1 MLCKCGKKAIYFRRY
16 SGQKFCKNCFKK
28 YFERK
33 FFEYI
38 RTKKIKKNELV
49 GCAVSGGKDSLVTL
63 YLMNKLRKKLG
74 IELYAILVD
83 EGIKDYRED
92 GIEKAK
98 KLCDELDVELRIYK
112 LKELAGFTIDEAFNL
127 DREIKPCSYCGV
139 FRRKILNSASKELGL
154 SRLATGHNLDD
165 EAQAVLMNYIKGD
178 FERLARS
185 SEPKQGFVERI
196 KPLSVFPEKE
206 VLIYAL
212 LRKIDFSGMH
222 CPYAGISFRSK
233 IRDFINSL
241 EEEHAGVKFSIVRG
255 YERVMHIFKPDVSK
269 IKACKLCNE
278 PSANEICK
286 ACLLEKRISGIKQ
299 RVILNQI

>member
-16 SGQKFCKNCFKK
+16 SGQRLCASCFKK

-38 RTKKIKKNELV
+38 RKRKIKKKELI
-49 GCAVSGGKDSLVTL
+49 GCAISGGKDSLVTL
-63 YLMNKLRKKLG
+63 YLMNKLREKLK
-74 IELYAILVD
+74 IELHAILVD
-83 EGIKDYRED
+83 EGIKNYREH

-98 KLCDELDVELRIYK
+98 KLCDELSIELKVYK
-112 LKELAGFTIDEAFNL
+112 LRDYAGFTIDEAFKA

-139 FRRKILNSASKELGL
+139 FRRKILNTAAKELNL
-154 SRLATGHNLDD
+154 SKLATGHNLDD

-185 SEPKQGFVERI
+185 SELKPGFVERI
-196 KPLSVFPEKE
+196 KPISSFPEKE

-212 LRKIDFSGMH
+212 LRKIDFSH
-222 CPYAGISFRSK
+222 AQCPYADISFRSK
-233 IRDFINSL
+233 IRDFINEL
-241 EEEHAGVKFSIVRG
+241 EEEHAGIKFSIVRG
-255 YERVMHIFKPDVSK
+255 YERVMHLFKPDVSK
-269 IKACKLCNE
+269 IRKCKVCDE

-286 ACLLEKRISGIKQ
+286 ACLLEKRVKKIKAGISA
-299 RVILNQI
+299 